1 MKRQKVFCIG
11 LGKTGTTSL
20 KEALRILGYRLIRL
34 PLDWQGITDFDAAL
48 PGVSAAMY
56 PELDAAYP
64 GSKFILTV
72 RDVDGW
78 LKSIERDMVLKRGVD
93 RERTAE
99 REQVLTMKYG
109 RTTFE
114 RETFRAAFH
123 EHEAKVRAYF
133 RSRPGDLLVLN
144 VTQSAGWGPL
154 CEFLGEPE
162 PDLPF
167 PNVNK
172 ATELDALLARLLFV
186 TGDADAVVGI
196 SKYSRAA
203 VERLRARFDL
213 EHYDLD
219 VPLVLKD
226 DRRINKVLKR
236 SSAYF
241 GSPSRAAE
249 ALNIP
254 EEAIRE
260 GIERQRRHARAK
272 LRPRH
277 PLARLR
283 RFLRSSLGGTR
294 R

>member
-1 MKRQKVFCIG
+1 MKHQKVFCIG

-78 LKSIERDMVLKRGVD
+78 LKSIERDMGLKRGMD
-93 RERTAE
+93 RQRAAE
-99 REQVLTMKYG
+99 REQILTMKYG

-114 RETFRAAFH
+114 REAFRTAFH
-123 EHEAKVRAYF
+123 EHEARIRKYF
-133 RSRPGDLLVLN
+133 EDRPGDLLVLN
-144 VTQSAGWGPL
+144 VTQSAGWEPL
-154 CEFLGEPE
+154 CEFLGEPVPGE
-162 PDLPF
+162 PF

-172 ATELDALLARLLFV
+172 ARELDGLLARLLFV
-186 TGDADAVVGI
+186 TGDVEAVVRI
-196 SKYSRAA
+196 SKYSPAS
-203 VERLRARFDL
+203 VERLRERFDL
-213 EHYDLD
+213 DHYDIET
-219 VPLVLKD
+219 PLVVKD

-241 GSPSRAAE
+241 GSPARAAE

-254 EEAIRE
+254 EEVIRQ

-272 LRPRH
+272 LRPRS

-283 RFLRSSLGGTR
+283 RFLRSGLGAGG
-294 R
+294 